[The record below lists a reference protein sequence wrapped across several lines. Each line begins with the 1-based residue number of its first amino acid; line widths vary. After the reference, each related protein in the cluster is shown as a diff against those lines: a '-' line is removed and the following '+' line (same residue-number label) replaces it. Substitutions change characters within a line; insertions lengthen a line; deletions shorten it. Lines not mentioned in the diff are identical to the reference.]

1 MAGQFAHSA
10 DGIPMNIDESKF
22 SGIDLNLLV
31 VFMVLFRE
39 RNVSRAAE
47 RLHVGQSAV
56 SGSLVRL
63 RQRFDDPL
71 FLRAGRGM
79 RPTHRAEE
87 IAHALLPAMSVIGS
101 VINGD
106 IG

>member
-1 MAGQFAHSA
+1 
-10 DGIPMNIDESKF
+10 MNIDEHKF
-22 SGIDLNLLV
+22 AGIDLNLLV
-31 VFMVLFRE
+31 VFMVMFHE

-47 RLHVGQSAV
+47 RLHVGQPAV
-56 SGSLVRL
+56 SGSLFRL

-79 RPTHRAEE
+79 RPTHRAIE
-87 IAHALLPAMSVIGS
+87 IANALLPAMSVIGS

-106 IG
+106 